1 MPLLVKALI
10 LGIVEGVTEFLPIS
24 STGHLI
30 IASAIVDYPE
40 KQRATF
46 EIFIQLGATLAVIW
60 HYRAALFDLVRRAP
74 SDSGARGLILKV
86 ALAFLPAAAVGFLFH
101 ELIEHYLFSPAN
113 VAAALIVGG
122 FIILAVERRTRAPA
136 VTSLEGTR
144 WSDAWWIGIAQ
155 IASLYPGVSRAGA
168 TIIGG
173 MLAGLS
179 RRAATE
185 FSFYLALPT
194 LIAASLYSLAKS
206 LPALSA
212 VDIPPFSVGLLAAF
226 ASALLVIRSFLA
238 YVQSHDFRA
247 FGYYRIA
254 AGVVVLLVSL
264 LA

>member
-1 MPLLVKALI
+1 VPLLVKALI
-10 LGIVEGVTEFLPIS
+10 LGIVEGITEFLPIS

-30 IASAIVDYPE
+30 IASAVVDYPE
-40 KQRATF
+40 ARRATF
-46 EIFIQLGATLAVIW
+46 EIFIQLGATLAVVW
-60 HYRAALFDLVRRAP
+60 HYRNALLDLARRAP
-74 SDSGARGLILKV
+74 HDPQASGLILKV
-86 ALAFLPAAAVGFLFH
+86 GIAFVPAAAVGFLFH
-101 ELIEHYLFSPAN
+101 EVIEHYLFSPVN

-122 FIILAVERRTRAPA
+122 FIILAVERRMRAPVVSA
-136 VTSLEGTR
+136 LEGTR
-144 WSDAWWIGIAQ
+144 WSDAAAIGMAQ

-194 LIAASLYSLAKS
+194 LIAASLYSLIKS
-206 LPALSA
+206 LPEMSA
-212 VDIPPFSVGLLAAF
+212 ADVAPFTVGLLAAF

-238 YVQSHDFRA
+238 YVQGHDFRV

-254 AGVVVLLVSL
+254 AGIVVLLVSL

>member
-1 MPLLVKALI
+1 MPLLVKAFI
-10 LGIVEGVTEFLPIS
+10 LGIVEGITEFLPIS

-40 KQRATF
+40 HQRATF
-46 EIFIQLGATLAVIW
+46 EIFIQLGAILAVIW
-60 HYRAALFDLVRRAP
+60 HYRAALFDQVRRAP
-74 SDSGARGLILKV
+74 SDAAARNLFLKV
-86 ALAFLPAAAVGFLFH
+86 GVAFVPAAAVGLLFH
-101 ELIEHYLFSPAN
+101 DAIEHYLFSPIN

-122 FIILAVERRTRAPA
+122 FIILAVERRMRTPVIAA
-136 VTSLEGTR
+136 LEGTR
-144 WSDAWWIGIAQ
+144 WSDAIAIGLAQ

-194 LIAASLYSLAKS
+194 LIAASLYSLIKS
-206 LPALSA
+206 LPEMSA
-212 VDIPPFSVGLLAAF
+212 ADIAPFTVGLIAAF
-226 ASALLVIRSFLA
+226 VSALIVIRSFLT
-238 YVQSHDFRA
+238 YVQGHDFRI

-254 AGVVVLLVSL
+254 AGLVVLLFSL
-264 LA
+264 LS